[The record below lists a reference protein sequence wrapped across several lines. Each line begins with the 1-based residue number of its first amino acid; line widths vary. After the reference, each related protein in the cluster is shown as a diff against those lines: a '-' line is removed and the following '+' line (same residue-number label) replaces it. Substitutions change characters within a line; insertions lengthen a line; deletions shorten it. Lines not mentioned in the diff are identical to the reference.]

1 MRLALHLC
9 DTQNWMRVFTLTL
22 ALLLFVPLQSRQ
34 ANTPALTGSES
45 LQYAVEWR
53 LVRAGTV
60 RLEIKDSSS
69 GREAR
74 LQVRSTGIVSM
85 LFPLDDLYVAQLG
98 KDLCAVGSLLTAKEG
113 TRLRETK
120 VAYNSQRRKATYLE
134 RDLIKNTEVLARE
147 IDTPACVHDIVGSL
161 YFMRTLDLPVGRSM
175 NVAVSDGK
183 KSVMARVEAQKRET
197 VTTPAGKFNA
207 VRYEAFLFN
216 NILFGRSGVLY
227 FWLTDDDRRLPV
239 QIQVR
244 LQFYIGTITLQLEKI
259 ES

>member
-1 MRLALHLC
+1 
-9 DTQNWMRVFTLTL
+9 MRVSSLTL
-22 ALLLFVPLQSRQ
+22 ALLLFSPSQSRQ

-45 LQYAVEWR
+45 LQYAAEWR

-60 RLEIKDSSS
+60 RLEIKDAVA

-74 LQVRSTGIVSM
+74 LQVRSTGLVSM

-98 KDLCAVGSLLTAKEG
+98 KDLCAVNTLLTAKEG
-113 TRLRETK
+113 SRFRETK
-120 VAYNSQRRKATYLE
+120 VTYNSQRRKASYLE
-134 RDLIKNTEVLARE
+134 RDVKKNTEVLVRE

-161 YFMRTLDLPVGRSM
+161 YFLRTLNVPVGRGSD
-175 NVAVSDGK
+175 VPVSDGK

-197 VTTPAGKFNA
+197 ITTPAGKFNT
-207 VRYEAFLFN
+207 VRHEAFLFN
-216 NILFGRSGVLY
+216 GVLFGRSGVLY
-227 FWLTDDDRRLPV
+227 VWLTDDDRRLPV

>member
-1 MRLALHLC
+1 MRA
-9 DTQNWMRVFTLTL
+9 FSLTL
-22 ALLLFVPLQSRQ
+22 ALLLFVPSQSRQ
-34 ANTPALTGSES
+34 ANTPGLAASES

-60 RLEIKDSSS
+60 RLEIKDFGG

-74 LQVRSTGIVSM
+74 LQVRSTGLVSM
-85 LFPLDDLYVAQLG
+85 LFPLDNLYVAQLN
-98 KDLCAVGSLLTAKEG
+98 KDLCAIGSMLTAKEG
-113 TRLRETK
+113 SRSRETK
-120 VAYNSQRRKATYLE
+120 VVYNSQRRKAYYLE
-134 RDLIKNTEVLARE
+134 RDIKKNTEVLVRE
-147 IDTPACVHDIVGSL
+147 IDTPACVHDVVGGL
-161 YFMRTLDLPVGRSM
+161 YFMRTLSVPVGRSVD
-175 NVAVSDGK
+175 VAVSDGK

-207 VRYEAFLFN
+207 VRYEVFLFN
-216 NILFGRSGVLY
+216 NVLFGRSGVLY
-227 FWLTDDDRRLPV
+227 VWLTDDDRRLPV

>member
-1 MRLALHLC
+1 MI
-9 DTQNWMRVFTLTL
+9 L
-22 ALLLFVPLQSRQ
+22 ALLLLPSQSRQ
-34 ANTPALTGSES
+34 ANTPGVTGSES

-60 RLEIKDSSS
+60 RLEIKDSGG

-74 LQVRSTGIVSM
+74 LQVRSTGLVSM
-85 LFPLDDLYVAQLG
+85 LFPLDDLYTAQLG
-98 KDLCAVGSLLTAKEG
+98 KELCAVGTVLTTKEG
-113 TRLRETK
+113 SRSRETK
-120 VAYNSQRRKATYLE
+120 VTYDSQRRRASYVE
-134 RDLIKNTEVLARE
+134 RDIKKNAEVLVRE
-147 IDTPACVHDIVGSL
+147 VDTPACVHDIVGGL
-161 YFMRTLDLPVGRSM
+161 YFMRTLSVPVGRSAE
-175 NVAVSDGK
+175 VAISDGK

-216 NILFGRSGVLY
+216 NVLFGRSGVLY